1 MREGPAA
8 AAIEAR
14 TQALGRALLEA
25 TARYRPG
32 PAERIQDW
40 LLTHAVADHRFR
52 GRLLRYMDVL
62 AALDHD
68 AGGHEAKR
76 LAREYFGDEFPGLP
90 LPLRWLMRIARD
102 ERLPAVVVGEA
113 ARRSAELFAR
123 RFITP
128 PGAETVRATIEYLAA
143 LGRLP
148 SFDLL
153 GEAVLSDAEARS
165 YLDRYLALIAQLG
178 RDPAAGLR
186 TPSGVAA
193 LQVSIKLSSLTA
205 RFTPIDPA
213 GTLARVRPAL
223 EAVAEAAG
231 RAGIGLT
238 IDMEQHAYRDLTWAI
253 FSATFARGERLGAW
267 PDAGIVLQA
276 YLRETTTHAEAMAA
290 FARARGTPFQVRLVK
305 GAYWDY
311 ETIVADANR
320 WPPPV
325 WTEKAATDASYER
338 AFGILARAHPHLR
351 IAVASHNARAHAVAE
366 AHAEALGLPPGTI
379 EHQTLFRT
387 AEGTSRALTALGW
400 QARDYVPVGE
410 LLPGMAYLVRRVLEN
425 SSQAGFLLQSRSGVA
440 PETLLRPPP
449 ERPPAPPVPAP
460 HADDFGR
467 MPEAR
472 WQDPAFHAA
481 FEAALASTR
490 AQWPVHLHLRIAG
503 EALPAAETVE
513 VHSPSHPVSPGGVGT
528 PVAIVAH
535 ASAEQATHAAEV
547 VRAGAVRWAATP
559 VATRAA
565 VLRDAASLLEGRAHE
580 FAAWVVHEGG
590 RDRDGAYAEVVEA
603 VDYLR
608 YYAAQAERLFA
619 DFAGRIAPRG
629 VVAVIPPWNF
639 SLAIPCGM
647 TAAALAAGNGVVLK
661 PAGQTPL
668 VASRLVAL
676 LHAAGVPAEALACVP
691 GRGAVAGQALV
702 DSPAVAMVA
711 FTGSREVGTRMHA
724 DVARVRPHDGELK
737 ALVAEMG
744 GKNPIL
750 VFPDADLDE
759 AVDAIIHSAFGHA
772 NQKCSAASRVLVA
785 APIYDRLRDRLIE
798 AARSLHLGAAEHP
811 ATQLNPVIDR
821 AAWDRLQRA
830 AAVARQECEVLLDRF
845 AGTPGTLE
853 AGPLIVAL
861 PAARA
866 LTARTATEELFG
878 PILVL
883 IAFDDEAEAY
893 RIANGTAYGLT
904 AGVFSRSPQTIARAA
919 RAIEAGTVYVN
930 RGTTGAR
937 VGVEP
942 FGGMRMSGT
951 GPKAGGPDYL
961 WAFVRRTDAPDDSAT
976 GSATDSAATA
986 SAEPA
991 DAAAPLPFP
1000 AALSALPA
1008 LSGRWDAPLERRIEA
1023 VERAA
1028 VLLGSRGH
1036 PDAEALLDAAQ
1047 AARRELAAPLPT
1059 PQAAGQ
1065 QTELRY
1071 DVPRGPGLVRA
1082 TGPQAAWWLAA
1093 PLLAGNAVAL
1103 FDAGSAAAVIEALYE
1118 GGVPPSALA
1127 RVDGGVAAM
1136 LAAAGPQA
1144 AGSMAVAFAAS
1155 DGGPA
1160 LARAIYERLG
1170 PTDGGQRALKTL
1182 IGTLDGP
1189 QPGEPGFVRRFALP
1203 RVVAI
1208 RTLRHGADLAI
1219 ETGAATEAGG

>member
-1 MREGPAA
+1 MTSDPTAA
-8 AAIEAR
+8 TVEAH
-14 TQALGRALLEA
+14 TQALGRALLDA

-32 PAERIQDW
+32 AAERIEDW

-62 AALDHD
+62 ASLDHD

-90 LPLRWLMRIARD
+90 LPLRWFMRLARN
-102 ERLPAVVVGEA
+102 ELIPAPVVGET

-128 PGAETVRATIEYLAA
+128 PGEQTVRGTIEYLAG

-153 GEAVLSDAEARS
+153 GEAVLSESEARS
-165 YLDRYLALIAQLG
+165 YLDRYLALIALLG

-186 TPSGVAA
+186 TTSGVAA

-205 RFTPIDPA
+205 LFAPLDPA

-223 EAVAEAAG
+223 EAVAEAAE

-253 FSATFARGERLGAW
+253 FTSTFGRGARFGAW

-276 YLRETTTHAEAMAA
+276 YLREADAHAEAMAA
-290 FARARGTPFQVRLVK
+290 FAIDRSTSFQVRLVK
-305 GAYWDY
+305 GAYWDF
-311 ETIVADANR
+311 ETIAADANR

-338 AFGILARAHPHLR
+338 TFAVLAAAHPHLR
-351 IAVASHNARAHAVAE
+351 IAVASHNARAHAFAE
-366 AHAEALGLPPGTI
+366 AHAEALGLPAGTI

-387 AEGTSRALTALGW
+387 AEGTSRALAELGW

-425 SSQAGFLLQSRSGVA
+425 SSQAGFLLQSRSGV
-440 PETLLRPPP
+440 EQDVLLRAPP
-449 ERPPAPPVPAP
+449 ERASAPPTVSA

-472 WQDPAFHAA
+472 WHDSAFRAA
-481 FEAALASTR
+481 FDAALDSTR
-490 AQWPVHLHLRIAG
+490 AQWPVDLRLRISG
-503 EALPAAETVE
+503 EVWPAAETIAVQN
-513 VHSPSHPVSPGGVGT
+513 PSHPSDT
-528 PVAIVAH
+528 PVAVVAQ
-535 ASAEQATHAAEV
+535 ASAEQAARAAE
-547 VRAGAVRWAATP
+547 AVRVGSAGWATMSA
-559 VATRAA
+559 ATRAV
-565 VLRDAASLLEGRAHE
+565 VLRAASNLLESRAHE

-608 YYAAQAERLFA
+608 YYAGQAERLFGA
-619 DFAGRIAPRG
+619 FEGRIAPRG

-647 TAAALAAGNGVVLK
+647 TAAALATGNGVVLK

-676 LHAAGVPAEALACVP
+676 LHEAGVPIEVLACVP

-724 DVARVRPHDGELK
+724 DVARVRPLDGGNHAIK
-737 ALVAEMG
+737 ALLAEMG

-759 AVDAIIHSAFGHA
+759 AVDGIIHSAFGHA

-785 APIYDRLRDRLIE
+785 APIFDRLRERLVE
-798 AARSLHLGAAEHP
+798 AAHSLRVGPAEDP
-811 ATQLNPVIDR
+811 ATQINPIIDR
-821 AAWDRLQRA
+821 AAWERLQRA
-830 AAVARQECEVLLDRF
+830 AANAREECEVLLDRF
-845 AGTPGTLE
+845 AGAPGSLE

-861 PAARA
+861 PTARA

-883 IAFDDEAEAY
+883 IPFKDEQEAY

-904 AGVFSRSPQTIARAA
+904 AGVYSRSPHTIARATH
-919 RAIEAGTVYVN
+919 AIVAGTVYVN

-942 FGGMRMSGT
+942 FGGLHMSGT

-961 WAFVRRTDAPDDSAT
+961 WPFVRRIDALGDTDADRAMIAAAIELDD
-976 GSATDSAATA
+976 TA
-986 SAEPA
+986 SVPA
-991 DAAAPLPFP
+991 
-1000 AALSALPA
+1000 SALLVTHA
-1008 LSGRWDAPLERRIEA
+1008 TRWDAPIEARIEA
-1023 VERAA
+1023 IERAA
-1028 VLLGSRGH
+1028 VLLGTRGH
-1036 PDAEALLDAAQ
+1036 QDAGELLAAAQ
-1047 AARRELAAPLPT
+1047 AARRELGVPIPI
-1059 PQAAGQ
+1059 PQATGQ

-1071 DVPRGPGLVRA
+1071 ELPRGLGLVRA
-1082 TGPQAAWWLAA
+1082 NGAHTAWWLAA
-1093 PLLAGNAVAL
+1093 PLLAGNAIGV
-1103 FDAGSAAAVIEALYE
+1103 FDAAGPSGARLVIDALHD
-1118 GGVPPSALA
+1118 GGVPLDVLSTL
-1127 RVDGGVAAM
+1127 DGGIVAM
-1136 LAAAGPQA
+1136 LRATASP
-1144 AGSMAVAFAAS
+1144 SVAFVTS

-1160 LARAIYERLG
+1160 LARALHGRLG
-1170 PTDGGQRALKTL
+1170 PTHEGQRGLKALFT
-1182 IGTLDGP
+1182 TLDGP
-1189 QPGEPGFVRRFALP
+1189 QPGEPGFVQRFAWP
-1203 RVVAI
+1203 RLVAI
-1208 RTLRHGADLAI
+1208 RTLRHGADLEIETAI
-1219 ETGAATEAGG
+1219 EA